1 VMSNMSRDIRVYLT
15 DIAERCERISRYIEG
30 LDEIAWSTD
39 ERSQDAVVRNL
50 EVIGEAVKRLPLEL
64 RADNPEVP
72 WQDIAGLRDILIHE
86 YEGVDFSIVWDIA
99 INEVPLLYRAVSSLL
114 EHQSSS

>member
-1 VMSNMSRDIRVYLT
+1 MSRDVRVYLA
-15 DIAERCERISRYIEG
+15 DIAECCERVSRYVEG
-30 LDEIAWSTD
+30 LDQVAWSTD
-39 ERSQDAVVRNL
+39 ERTQDAIVRNL

-86 YEGVDFSIVWDIA
+86 YEGIDFSIVWDIA
-99 INEVPLLYRAVSSLL
+99 INEVPLLYRAVLSLL
-114 EHQSSS
+114 NDRPSG